1 MNYFR
6 LLLLILIV
14 LLFSVIS
21 PIHAGAEDY
30 DLYIAQGI
38 EKINEGK
45 MKDALG
51 FLKKAL
57 ELSPENPEATYYSG
71 VAHSRVGNY
80 KEAEGLFLK
89 TLQLDETA
97 VDVHLEL
104 GRLYYVTSRCDKAA
118 DSLSTFIERSEDKAL
133 AGYATGLI
141 EGCTREAEEKPYE
154 LNITLGGQYDSNV
167 IIEPENPVVRADKK
181 SDFRAIVY
189 LTAGA
194 TPLKSRLINLNVD
207 YNFYQSLH
215 FDLNDFNVQ
224 YHKITPSLEV
234 FVSDIIKPSAGYSLE
249 YTLFGGE
256 LYSRIHTY
264 YGKVALKEG
273 EKLSTE
279 AVYEYRDQ
287 DYWNSDLYQS
297 NFIRS
302 GYKNTIGIRQNFYLN
317 RLTGDIYYFNDSN
330 RAREDYWAFN
340 GYRAGAKLLYRVS
353 SPLYVNISGEYN
365 RRKYKEDYPGYT
377 EKRSDRMQQYSIG
390 LTYLISKRI
399 SLSITENYTINNSNL
414 SIFDYKRSITG
425 VFLRVGVL

>member
-6 LLLLILIV
+6 LLLLIV
-14 LLFSVIS
+14 LLFFVIS
-21 PIHAGAEDY
+21 PLHAGAEDY

-38 EKINEGK
+38 EKINQGK
-45 MKDALG
+45 MKDALE

-57 ELSPENPEATYYSG
+57 ELSPENPEATYYTG
-71 VAHSRVGNY
+71 VAHSRVGSY

-97 VDVHLEL
+97 LDVYLEL
-104 GRLYYVTSRCDKAA
+104 GRLYYLTSRCDKAE
-118 DSLSTFIERSEDKAL
+118 DSLSLFIERSEDKAL
-133 AGYATGLI
+133 TGYATRLI
-141 EGCTREAEEKPYE
+141 EGCTGEAEEKPYE

-167 IIEPENPVVRADKK
+167 IIEPENPIVRADKK

-194 TPLKSRLINLNVD
+194 TPLDGRLIRLNVD

-215 FDLNDFNVQ
+215 SDLSDFNVQ
-224 YHKITPSLEV
+224 YHKITPELEIV
-234 FVSDIIKPSAGYSLE
+234 LSDIIKPSAGYSLE

-256 LYSRIHTY
+256 LYGRIHTY
-264 YGKVALKEG
+264 YGKVTVKEG

-279 AVYEYRDQ
+279 AIYEYRDQ
-287 DYWNSDLYQS
+287 NYWNSDLYQS
-297 NFIRS
+297 NSIRS

-317 RLTGDIYYFNDSN
+317 RLTGDVYYFNDSN
-330 RAREDYWAFN
+330 KAREDYWAFN
-340 GYRAGAKLLYRVS
+340 GYRTGARLLYKIT

-365 RRKYKEDYPGYT
+365 RRKYRDDYPGFQ
-377 EKRSDRMQQYSIG
+377 ESRLDKMQQYSIG

-399 SLSITENYTINNSNL
+399 SISVTENYTINSSNL
-414 SIFDYKRSITG
+414 DIFDYKRSITG
-425 VFLRVGVL
+425 IFLRAGVL